1 MNVFV
6 TKVGIHL
13 VPLLLGYQTQ
23 EIIGNEVE
31 VKIGALDALL
41 DIACN

>member
-6 TKVGIHL
+6 TKIGIHL
-13 VPLLLGYQTQ
+13 VPLLLGYQAQ
-23 EIIGNEVE
+23 EIISNEVE
-31 VKIGALDALL
+31 VKIGTLVALL